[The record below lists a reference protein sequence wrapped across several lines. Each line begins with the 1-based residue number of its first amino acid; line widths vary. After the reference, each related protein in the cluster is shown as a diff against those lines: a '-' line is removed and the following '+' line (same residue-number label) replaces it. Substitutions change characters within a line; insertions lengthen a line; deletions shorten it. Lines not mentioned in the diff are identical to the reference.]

1 MSWHVDGELT
11 GQGLDRP
18 YFSTHVSSGTDSLL
32 AVTDTM
38 NHRIVLF
45 RGLGGEVVRI
55 LGEGALRCPMGI
67 VAHPKDRMVVYVVDM
82 GSTRLLKMSLLDGRV
97 MASVGSHGTG
107 PGELRS
113 PQGVAVSGRLI
124 FVCDTSNN
132 RVCVFEDSSFMGLN
146 FSHAFGTKGSAPGE
160 LLGPTG
166 VAVLGERV
174 FVTERYNHRVSVFDD
189 DGALVRCIGGHRSS
203 APGFFNEPFGV
214 ALLPPA
220 GAAGAAEAGEADGDA
235 AGTRLLVSEYFG
247 RRVQVLSVHGVPLQV
262 VHDFRRITQTADSFG
277 LGSVSVC
284 GSAAAAGRGRFVVV
298 EPKAGAL
305 HGVSQGADASLQE
318 RCFEALAAQC
328 ADLDDFRQLV
338 LELRAQYVSVA
349 MRAALPEAAAA
360 ATSAAMHDDSGVR
373 QWPESEGSPSRVGGD
388 GDGIV
393 YAPLYEE
400 RPVIGHWSPDNEE
413 RI

>member
-220 GAAGAAEAGEADGDA
+220 GARARRARQKRARRTATRPARASSCPSILGGACRCSAC
-235 AGTRLLVSEYFG
+235 
-247 RRVQVLSVHGVPLQV
+247 
-262 VHDFRRITQTADSFG
+262 TA
-277 LGSVSVC
+277 C
-284 GSAAAAGRGRFVVV
+284 
-298 EPKAGAL
+298 
-305 HGVSQGADASLQE
+305 
-318 RCFEALAAQC
+318 RC
-328 ADLDDFRQLV
+328 R
-338 LELRAQYVSVA
+338 SST
-349 MRAALPEAAAA
+349 
-360 ATSAAMHDDSGVR
+360 TSAASRRRPTPSG
-373 QWPESEGSPSRVGGD
+373 WG
-388 GDGIV
+388 
-393 YAPLYEE
+393 A
-400 RPVIGHWSPDNEE
+400 
-413 RI
+413 

>member
-1 MSWHVDGELT
+1 M
-11 GQGLDRP
+11 
-18 YFSTHVSSGTDSLL
+18 
-32 AVTDTM
+32 
-38 NHRIVLF
+38 
-45 RGLGGEVVRI
+45 
-55 LGEGALRCPMGI
+55 
-67 VAHPKDRMVVYVVDM
+67 
-82 GSTRLLKMSLLDGRV
+82 
-97 MASVGSHGTG
+97 
-107 PGELRS
+107 
-113 PQGVAVSGRLI
+113 
-124 FVCDTSNN
+124 
-132 RVCVFEDSSFMGLN
+132 
-146 FSHAFGTKGSAPGE
+146 
-160 LLGPTG
+160 
-166 VAVLGERV
+166 
-174 FVTERYNHRVSVFDD
+174 
-189 DGALVRCIGGHRSS
+189 
-203 APGFFNEPFGV
+203 
-214 ALLPPA
+214 
-220 GAAGAAEAGEADGDA
+220 
-235 AGTRLLVSEYFG
+235 
-247 RRVQVLSVHGVPLQV
+247 
-262 VHDFRRITQTADSFG
+262 
-277 LGSVSVC
+277 C